1 MSNEQHD
8 KGPRTHTLAYGVK
21 LTRDVDKL
29 TREELIDELYN
40 LAEFTSSKIIEART
54 MQSILQRRLEGR

>member
-1 MSNEQHD
+1 MKPAD
-8 KGPRTHTLAYGVK
+8 KGARTFTLAYGVK
-21 LTRDVDKL
+21 IPRDPESLTH
-29 TREELIDELYN
+29 EELIDELYS